1 MRVANAAAICAVTA
15 IAAQGLTA
23 PVSASPNSPFP
34 PPAPE
39 ADSFIVQPLSA
50 ATAVQIV
57 SLAPP
62 AIVGAAQMPAS
73 AYETHH
79 STEARDYQD
88 PLQYI
93 ALPVEPEATRTLV
106 TARPLAADVY
116 SSSSSGESATTD
128 SPTPTTVGPEGF
140 IVQPQMPAAAE
151 TGTPPPLRAQLLKP
165 LPPQP
170 VGMATAAGAPV
181 IPPASSNIAQNLIA
195 FGQNPVSQL
204 PAVPPPPP
212 SAQPTQNQPPPGAT
226 PSPQPAQNQP
236 ASAIPSQQEIE
247 KILNQLGGVQN
258 RKIDLADLYK
268 GSPGLTVANPAGFGA
283 DNNTGYI
290 GVGFQSR
297 IRYAD
302 DLDGGT
308 VVGAGF
314 GDAVKSVGVEVSYT
328 LASITADHTEFG
340 RGGFNL
346 KVHRQFP
353 QDWAVAVGWNGFL
366 NNGAND
372 VANSFYGVATKVFR
386 VREDINSS
394 FSRVAVTAGLGN
406 GQFRSEK
413 DIANDRGGVN
423 LFGSVAVR
431 AAEPVSLIA
440 EWTGQDLTLGASIV
454 PVKNLPLVI
463 TPALRDVAGAGDG
476 SRFVL
481 GVGYSFNF

>member
-1 MRVANAAAICAVTA
+1 MRIANAAAICALTA

-50 ATAVQIV
+50 ATPAQMV

-62 AIVGAAQMPAS
+62 AIDGAAQMGAP

-79 STEARDYQD
+79 STETGNYQD
-88 PLQYI
+88 PLKYV
-93 ALPVEPEATRTLV
+93 ALPAEPDASRTLV
-106 TARPLAADVY
+106 TARPQAADVY

-128 SPTPTTVGPEGF
+128 SPTLTTVGPEGF

-151 TGTPPPLRAQLLKP
+151 TATPPALRAELLKP

-170 VGMATAAGAPV
+170 VGMATAAGALAQPAV
-181 IPPASSNIAQNLIA
+181 AAREILPPASSNLAQNPIA

-212 SAQPTQNQPPPGAT
+212 SAQPTQNQPAAPKPAT
-226 PSPQPAQNQP
+226 PSRQQIQDLRNRLRGVEDKIGDLDNTYQ
-236 ASAIPSQQEIE
+236 ASPSM
-247 KILNQLGGVQN
+247 
-258 RKIDLADLYK
+258 
-268 GSPGLTVANPAGFGA
+268 TVTNPAGFGA

-290 GVGFQSR
+290 GASYVSRVRYTHSEPDGALVAGVG
-297 IRYAD
+297 
-302 DLDGGT
+302 L
-308 VVGAGF
+308 
-314 GDAVKSVGVEVSYT
+314 GDARKSVGVELSYT
-328 LASITADHTEFG
+328 LASVAGNHTEFG
-340 RGGFNL
+340 RGGFNV
-346 KVHRQFP
+346 KVHRQLA
-353 QDWAVAVGWNGFL
+353 DDLSVAAGWNGLL
-366 NNGAND
+366 NIGHND
-372 VANSFYGVATKVFR
+372 FEHSLYAAATKVFPL
-386 VREDINSS
+386 REDIKSP

-413 DIANDRGGVN
+413 DIANDRGAVN

-454 PVKNLPLVI
+454 PFKNLPLVI

-476 SRFVL
+476 ARFVL
-481 GVGYSFNF
+481 GVGYSFKF